1 MATGKA
7 GRRTGKVGVAHTQRK
22 APVKRVRKNMDM
34 DPAKLAAAQRVLGTS
49 SETETVDR
57 ALELAI
63 GRRRLS
69 ELMDQF
75 AARGGLR
82 GYDPQA

>member
-1 MATGKA
+1 
-7 GRRTGKVGVAHTQRK
+7 
-22 APVKRVRKNMDM
+22 MDM
-34 DPAKLAAAQRVLGTS
+34 EPAKLAAAQQALGTK

-57 ALELAI
+57 ALEITI

-69 ELMDQF
+69 ELIDRF

-82 GYDPQA
+82 AYDAQA

>member
-1 MATGKA
+1 MATSKA
-7 GRRTGKVGVAHTQRK
+7 GRRSGKVDVPRTSKK
-22 APVKRVRKNMDM
+22 APVRRVRKNMDM
-34 DPAKLAAAQRVLGTS
+34 DPAKLAAAQRVLGTR

-82 GYDPQA
+82 AYDAQA